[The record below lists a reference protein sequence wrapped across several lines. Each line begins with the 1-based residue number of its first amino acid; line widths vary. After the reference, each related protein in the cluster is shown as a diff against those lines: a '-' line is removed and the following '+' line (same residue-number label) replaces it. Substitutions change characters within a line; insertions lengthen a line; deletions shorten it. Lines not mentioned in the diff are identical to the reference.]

1 MKKRM
6 KRRTLVKI
14 VSFGVA
20 ALLVA
25 VGFAISGY
33 SLACEYRLQ
42 LENGYR
48 RALTEL
54 SSDVS
59 SVDTLL
65 QKSKYAS
72 TPTMLGTIASEVW
85 RSAGSAKANL
95 GLLPVTEASLDNVN
109 KFLSQVGEYAL
120 SVAERAA
127 AGGELTAEETQ
138 AIARLSELAG
148 KVNGGLN
155 ELIASV
161 ADKTVMLTEV
171 SNKTNGFLAGINNGG
186 VAISG
191 GFADVENGFE
201 NYPTLIYDGPYSDF
215 SLNKESALL
224 KSLAPAT
231 AESAKQ
237 LAAKAFGVDVSLV
250 DFGGE
255 NTGKLPSYYF
265 YCGEKSAEVTKAGC
279 LLLSMTD
286 GAEQGEERI
295 SADAA
300 VKAAERFL
308 MQMGYKDMVK
318 TYYVVQYGVCAINFA
333 YESGGVICYPDIIK
347 VGVSMTDGSVTTF
360 DARGYVTDHTAREL
374 PQPKATAVQAEAK
387 LREGLSAQKTRLAFI
402 PTDGGNEKYCWEIRC
417 KAADGTEL
425 LEYFN
430 ADSLREED
438 VLILLVEE
446 NGVLTV

>member
-1 MKKRM
+1 MTKKM
-6 KRRTLVKI
+6 KRRTLVKLI
-14 VSFGVA
+14 SFGAA
-20 ALLVA
+20 ALLIA
-25 VGFAISGY
+25 TGFAISGY
-33 SLACEYRLQ
+33 SLACEYRLE

-59 SVDTLL
+59 SVDMLL

-72 TPTMLGTIASEVW
+72 TPMMLGTIASEIW
-85 RSAGSAKANL
+85 RNAGSAKANL

-109 KFLSQVGEYAL
+109 KFLSQVGEYAVF
-120 SVAERAA
+120 VAERAA
-127 AGGELTAEETQ
+127 GGEKLTGDENEAL
-138 AIARLSELAG
+138 ARLSELAG
-148 KVNGGLN
+148 RVNGGLN
-155 ELIASV
+155 ELIAAIS
-161 ADKTVMLTEV
+161 DKTVMLTEV
-171 SNKTNGFLAGINNGG
+171 SNKTNGFLAGINNDG

-201 NYPTLIYDGPYSDF
+201 DYPTLIYDGPYSDF
-215 SLNKESALL
+215 SLNKESVLL

-231 AESAKQ
+231 AENAKRV
-237 LAAKAFGVDVSLV
+237 AATAFGADISLV
-250 DFGGE
+250 EFGGE

-265 YCGEKSAEVTKAGC
+265 YCGEKSAEVTKFGC

-295 SADAA
+295 SAEDA

-308 MQMGYKDMVK
+308 TRMGYKDMVK
-318 TYYVVQYGVCAINFA
+318 TYYVIQYGVCAINFA
-333 YESGGVICYPDIIK
+333 YESNGVICYPDIIK

-360 DARGYVTDHTAREL
+360 DARGYVTDHVERDL
-374 PQPKATAVQAEAK
+374 PQPKATAAQAESK
-387 LREGLSAQKTRLAFI
+387 LREGLSAQKTRLSVI
-402 PTDGGNEKYCWEIRC
+402 PTDGGGERYCWEVKC

-430 ADSLREED
+430 ADTLREED